1 MASSLELGKLVTAS
15 YLYRYWSTIN
25 TTMRT
30 YLFVATIVLVFVTSL
45 GIYGYLSNA
54 YQRASLELNKQLNRS
69 AFIEEQIKDIQEE
82 QDYLMKE
89 MEAAINSYPEN
100 YMTAKRKVREEYS
113 PIIQSQSQRVLELK
127 SDLAEIKQD
136 LLDTGVDVGPAIFV
150 ANFFKLPIDLVVN
163 IFIFLLIFVFDPLAV
178 MLVVA
183 YNRLI
188 MEEENMK
195 DLSLK

>member
-15 YLYRYWSTIN
+15 YLYRYWSSIN
-25 TTMRT
+25 TAMKA
-30 YLFVATIVLVFVTSL
+30 YLFTATILLVFITSL

-69 AFIEEQIKDIQEE
+69 AFIEEQIKDIQQE
-82 QDYLMKE
+82 QDYLMNE
-89 MEAAINSYPEN
+89 MEAAIASYPEN
-100 YMTAKRKVREEYS
+100 YMTAKRKVREQYGPMIQE
-113 PIIQSQSQRVLELK
+113 QSQKVLDLK
-127 SDLAEIKQD
+127 TDLADIKQE
-136 LLDTGVDVGPAIFV
+136 LLDTGVEVGPAIFV
-150 ANFFKLPIDLVVN
+150 ANFLKLPIDLVVN

-188 MEEENMK
+188 MEEEKMR
-195 DLSLK
+195 DLTAK